1 MRDYSWMLQSVV
13 DRTPDARHLVLLS
26 ADGIAQGATQGLD
39 HDAMNAIASTAAGLQ
54 SLSRATGTIV
64 GAQEVDEWRQTLI
77 EFDHGWVFILA
88 AGKRSYLAAAAGPDV
103 DMELISSNMQ
113 QLVTR
118 LGRELTAEA
127 RTESSVPQSGYRPQA
142 GAQQVRQ
149 ARVLPRLNDI
159 VDAVPLATQAILV
172 RPDGLPGGASAGM
185 AADVADSF
193 AAAMHALQGLSK
205 STAPFLGRHVN
216 AQLRQTVVEFDHGWL
231 VTMATP
237 DGGTLAAAAE
247 PDGDIGAL
255 AIQMRAV
262 VPEPA
267 EMARNA

>member
-1 MRDYSWMLQSVV
+1 MTDYSWMLQSVV

-39 HDAMNAIASTAAGLQ
+39 REAMGAIASTAAGLQ
-54 SLSRATGTIV
+54 SLSRATGMIV
-64 GAQEVDEWRQTLI
+64 GSHRDDEWRQTLI

-88 AGKRSYLAAAAGPDV
+88 AGKRSYLAAAAGLDV
-103 DMELISSNMQ
+103 DMELFSSNLQ

-127 RTESSVPQSGYRPQA
+127 RTAPPAAATTTWPQSSAALP
-142 GAQQVRQ
+142 RQ
-149 ARVLPRLNDI
+149 ARVLPVLNDI

-172 RPDGLPGGASAGM
+172 RPDGLPGGASRGM
-185 AADVADSF
+185 LADVADSF
-193 AAAMHALQGLSK
+193 AAAMHAFQGLSK

-216 AQLRQTVVEFDHGWL
+216 AQLRQTVVEFSHGWL

-255 AIQMRAV
+255 AVQLRSV